1 MVAAST
7 AARYVLR
14 KQEPAIGRAKGIPM
28 KLAFVIPAY
37 NEEALI
43 GKCLESVL
51 AEIKRSGADAD
62 VIVVNNASTDR
73 TGEIARGFPGVR
85 VVDEPKK
92 GLVNARDA
100 GFAASEGYELVA
112 NIDSDTIVPE
122 GWLDVVLSEFG
133 KDSKLVCLSGPYVY
147 YDMAMYNRFLI
158 SMFYGLTYL
167 IYILNRFILRVGSVV
182 QGGNFVFK
190 RAAWETVGGYDRSID
205 FFGEDTDVAVRLSKV
220 GGVKWT
226 YALKMKTSGRRLEK
240 EGVFRTA
247 GTYTLNF
254 FWVTFKGKPMTKDY
268 TDIRPQ

>member
-1 MVAAST
+1 
-7 AARYVLR
+7 
-14 KQEPAIGRAKGIPM
+14 M
-28 KLAFVIPAY
+28 KLAFVIPAF

-51 AEIKRSGADAD
+51 AEIKRSGSKAD

-73 TGEIARGFPGVR
+73 TGEIARSFEGVR

-100 GFAASEGYELVA
+100 GFAASEGYDLIA
-112 NIDSDTIVPE
+112 NIDSDTIVPA
-122 GWLDVVLSEFG
+122 GWLDLVFTEFG
-133 KDSKLVCLSGPYVY
+133 KDDKLVCLSGPYVY
-147 YDMAMYNRFLI
+147 YDMAWYNRWLI
-158 SMFYGLTYL
+158 GAFYGLTYL
-167 IYILNRFILRVGSVV
+167 IYLLNRFVLRVGSVV
-182 QGGNFVFK
+182 QGGNFVFR
-190 RAAWETVGGYDRSID
+190 RAAWESVGGYDRSIE

-226 YALKMKTSGRRLEK
+226 FSLKMLTSGRRLEK

-254 FWVTFKGKPMTKDY
+254 FWVTFRGKPATKAY
-268 TDIRPQ
+268 TDIRPH

>member
-1 MVAAST
+1 MCSASNNT
-7 AARYVLR
+7 GA
-14 KQEPAIGRAKGIPM
+14 GRQGDPM

-73 TGEIARGFPGVR
+73 TGEIARSFAEVK

-122 GWLDVVLSEFG
+122 GWLDTVLSEFG

-147 YDMAMYNRFLI
+147 YDMALHNRMLI
-158 SMFYGLTYL
+158 GLFYGLTYL
-167 IYILNRFILRVGSVV
+167 IYLLNRFVLRVGSVV

-190 RAAWETVGGYDRSID
+190 RAAWAAVGGYDRSIE

-226 YALKMKTSGRRLEK
+226 FALKMKTSGRRLEK

>member
-1 MVAAST
+1 
-7 AARYVLR
+7 
-14 KQEPAIGRAKGIPM
+14 M

-51 AEIKRSGADAD
+51 AEIKRSGVDAD
-62 VIVVNNASTDR
+62 VIVVNNASKDR
-73 TGEIARGFPGVR
+73 TGEIARSFEGVK

-122 GWLDVVLSEFG
+122 GWLSIVMDEFA
-133 KDSKLVCLSGPYVY
+133 KDPKLVCLSGPYIY
-147 YDMAMYNRFLI
+147 YDMAWYNRA
-158 SMFYGLTYL
+158 MVGAFYGLTKL
-167 IYILNRFILRVGSVV
+167 IYWINRYVLRVGSVV

-190 RAAWETVGGYDRSID
+190 REAWASVGGYDRSIE

-220 GGVKWT
+220 GHVKWT
-226 YALKMKTSGRRLEK
+226 FRLKMKTSGRRLEE
-240 EGVFRTA
+240 EGVFKTA
-247 GTYTLNF
+247 GQYTLNF
-254 FWVTFKGKPMTKDY
+254 FSVTFRGKPATKEY
-268 TDIRPQ
+268 NDIRR

>member
-1 MVAAST
+1 
-7 AARYVLR
+7 
-14 KQEPAIGRAKGIPM
+14 M

-43 GKCLESVL
+43 GKCLESVV
-51 AEIKRSGADAD
+51 AEVKRTGRDAGI
-62 VIVVNNASTDR
+62 IVVNNASTDR
-73 TGEIARGFPGVR
+73 TGEIARSFAGVT

-100 GFAASEGYELVA
+100 GFAASLGYDLVA
-112 NIDSDTIVPE
+112 NIDSDTIVPV
-122 GWLDVVLSEFG
+122 GWLDTVYREF
-133 KDSKLVCLSGPYVY
+133 DADPKLVCLSGPYVY
-147 YDMAMYNRFLI
+147 YDMSPWNRFLI

-167 IYILNRFILRVGSVV
+167 IYVVNRFVLRVGSVV

-190 RAAWETVGGYDRSID
+190 RAAWEQVGGYDRSIQ

-226 YALKMKTSGRRLEK
+226 FALKMKTSGRRLEK

-254 FWVTFKGKPMTKDY
+254 FWVTFRGKPVTKDY
-268 TDIRPQ
+268 TDIRPD

>member
-1 MVAAST
+1 
-7 AARYVLR
+7 
-14 KQEPAIGRAKGIPM
+14 M

-43 GKCLESVL
+43 GKCLQSVL
-51 AEIKRSGADAD
+51 AEIRRSGTDAD
-62 VIVVNNASTDR
+62 VIVVNNASRDR
-73 TGEIARGFPGVR
+73 TGEIARSFEGVR

-100 GFAASEGYELVA
+100 GFAATEGYELVA

-122 GWLDVVLSEFG
+122 GWLDTVQNEFAA
-133 KDSKLVCLSGPYVY
+133 DPKLVCLSGPYIY
-147 YDMAMYNRFLI
+147 YDMKPFNRFLI
-158 SMFYGLTYL
+158 GGFYGLTYL
-167 IYILNRFILRVGSVV
+167 IYVLNRFVLRVGSVV

-190 RAAWETVGGYDRSID
+190 RAAWASVGGYDRSIE

-226 YALKMKTSGRRLEK
+226 FKLKMMTSGRRLEK

-254 FWVTFKGKPMTKDY
+254 FWVTFRGKPATKSS

>member
-1 MVAAST
+1 
-7 AARYVLR
+7 
-14 KQEPAIGRAKGIPM
+14 M

-43 GKCLESVL
+43 GKCLQSVI
-51 AEIKRSGADAD
+51 AEIDRAGVEAEI
-62 VIVVNNASTDR
+62 IVVNNASTDR
-73 TGEIARGFPGVR
+73 TGEIARSFAGVR

-100 GFAASEGYELVA
+100 GFAASAGFDLVA
-112 NIDSDTIVPE
+112 NIDSDTIVPP
-122 GWLDVVLSEFG
+122 GWLDTVFREFG
-133 KDSKLVCLSGPYVY
+133 RDPKLVCLSGPYVY
-147 YDMAMYNRFLI
+147 YDMSLWSRLLVN
-158 SMFYGLTYL
+158 MFYGLTYL
-167 IYILNRFILRVGSVV
+167 IYVLNRFILRVGSVV

-190 RAAWETVGGYDRSID
+190 RAAWEQVGGYDRSIE

-226 YALKMKTSGRRLEK
+226 FALKMKTSGRRLEK

-254 FWVTFKGKPMTKDY
+254 FWVTFRGKPATKQY
-268 TDIRPQ
+268 TDIRPD

>member
-1 MVAAST
+1 
-7 AARYVLR
+7 
-14 KQEPAIGRAKGIPM
+14 M

-43 GKCLESVL
+43 AKCLASVI
-51 AEIKRSGADAD
+51 AEIDRSGVDAD
-62 VIVVNNASTDR
+62 IIVVNNASSDR
-73 TGEIARGFPGVR
+73 TGEIARSFPTVR
-85 VVDEPKK
+85 VVDEPQK

-100 GFAASEGYELVA
+100 GFAASEGYELIA

-122 GWLDVVLSEFG
+122 GWLDTVRDEFAR
-133 KDSKLVCLSGPYVY
+133 DPKLVCLSGPYVY
-147 YDMAMYNRFLI
+147 YDMTLWSRFLVG
-158 SMFYGLTYL
+158 MFYWLTYL
-167 IYILNRFILRVGSVV
+167 IYLLNRYILRVGSVV

-190 RAAWETVGGYDRSID
+190 RAAWQQVGGYDRSIV

-226 YALKMKTSGRRLEK
+226 FKFKMKTSGRRLEK

-254 FWVTFKGKPMTKDY
+254 FWVTFRGKPATKAH
-268 TDIRPQ
+268 TDVRPD